1 MVDNI
6 KIDKPLPPLSSTKR
20 VNPMGHRQN
29 NNHQNQFKETFKKRQ
44 KKKKTKEDP
53 MHVRISGRGVAAS
66 RGQHTRHAV
75 TNQKLT
81 EFPHKKII
89 DIRV

>member
-6 KIDKPLPPLSSTKR
+6 KIDKPLLPLSSTQR
-20 VNPMGHRQN
+20 VNPLGHRQN
-29 NNHQNQFKETFKKRQ
+29 NNHQNLFKESFKKRQ

-53 MHVRISGRGVAAS
+53 IHVKLSGRGAAA
-66 RGQHTRHAV
+66 GKAQYTRHVV
-75 TNQKLT
+75 TNKELT
-81 EFPHKKII
+81 EFSHKKII